1 MLIVSRKTE
10 EGIQIGDNIEIKI
23 LGLTVGDASSKRSSR
38 IASIGIEAPREI
50 SILRREL
57 VETRKA
63 NLAAAQTAV
72 DNASLAGIA
81 GLLKNRRNLDL

>member
-23 LGLTVGDASSKRSSR
+23 LGLTVGDASGKRSSR
-38 IASIGIEAPREI
+38 IASIGIDAPREI

-81 GLLKNRRNLDL
+81 GLLKNRRTLDL